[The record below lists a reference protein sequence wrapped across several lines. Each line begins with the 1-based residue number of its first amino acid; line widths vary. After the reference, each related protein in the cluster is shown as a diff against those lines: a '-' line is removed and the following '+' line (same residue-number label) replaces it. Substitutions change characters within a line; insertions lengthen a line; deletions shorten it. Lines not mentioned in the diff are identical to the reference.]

1 MEHCFGMKDKDLSM
15 NYAVETIWEKLILEV
30 LISAGSWQQFQGIPV
45 HKCCVLLTEGK
56 LQGPMQ
62 VWKIALGKFSH
73 VRPSKTV
80 MYEP

>member
-1 MEHCFGMKDKDLSM
+1 MGEINTVGMTL
-15 NYAVETIWEKLILEV
+15 LL
-30 LISAGSWQQFQGIPV
+30 LGLGSSCRLFL
-45 HKCCVLLTEGK
+45 CTNSVLLTEGK

-80 MYEP
+80 MQKP